1 MWIRHTFVFDF
12 RVLIKQNQVFFVM
25 AKPLIICRNL
35 DITYNKGKSNEFK
48 ALSNASTDIYEGEYI
63 ILFGASGSGKSTLMY
78 AIQGSLPPGGGTML
92 IGGEDIYQIPIDDRI
107 YFQRYVMGIIFQSFN
122 LIGSLTVL
130 DNVALPMIFAN
141 ADRPT
146 RERRGQAL
154 LDRFG
159 VGHVSH
165 KIPSML
171 SGGQQQRVSVA
182 RSMVND
188 PKILLADEPTGN
200 LDSVSTQQVMDKIDE
215 INTFDKRTIIMV
227 SHNAAHLSYAHRVYY
242 LKDGRI
248 VREVV
253 NPQRKQIKPVKEG
266 ETIVTE
272 LEQLARLF
280 PYDSIESLRVKSMVN
295 YVTQD
300 YTFSQLERLEKA
312 MEYFISGKINSDA
325 ALKMLVLPYER
336 GGVGITEK
344 EARKMVRTADKMLV
358 QANDIKRFRK
368 QFDQENV
375 FFDQH
380 KLSERLRD
388 HLLNTHHMRLTKKQ
402 DENLVEV
409 IADRV
414 VGVSGE
420 QEFLDRL
427 SLSVNS
433 GGLGLSFDEAEE
445 MTRYFEKLIA
455 QGVDVSY
462 KS

>member
-1 MWIRHTFVFDF
+1 
-12 RVLIKQNQVFFVM
+12 M

-48 ALSNASTDIYEGEYI
+48 ALVNASTDIYEGEYI

-92 IGGEDIYQIPIDDRI
+92 IGGEDIYSIPVDDRI

-130 DNVALPMIFAN
+130 DNVALPMIFCN
-141 ADRPT
+141 ADKPT
-146 RERRGQAL
+146 RERRAQSL
-154 LDRFG
+154 LERFG

-242 LKDGRI
+242 LKDGYI

-266 ETIVTE
+266 ETITTE

-280 PYDSIESLRVKSMVN
+280 PYDSVESLRVKSLVN
-295 YVTQD
+295 FMTQD
-300 YTFSQLERLEKA
+300 YTFDQLERMEKV
-312 MEYFISGKINSDA
+312 MEYFIGGKIDSVSA
-325 ALKMLVLPYER
+325 VKTLVLPYER
-336 GGVGITEK
+336 GGVGVPEK
-344 EARKMVRTADKMLV
+344 EARKMAHTAVKMLS
-358 QANDIKRFRK
+358 QADDIRRFRK
-368 QFDQENV
+368 QNEHANA

-388 HLLNTHHMRLTKKQ
+388 HLQFAHKMKLTKKQ
-402 DENLVEV
+402 DENLVEI

-414 VGVSGE
+414 VGVTGE
-420 QEFLDRL
+420 DEFHARL
-427 SLSVNS
+427 MHNVQS
-433 GGLGLSFDEAEE
+433 GGLGMSLDEADDIS
-445 MTRYFEKLIA
+445 RYFEKIIA

-462 KS
+462 KN

>member
-1 MWIRHTFVFDF
+1 
-12 RVLIKQNQVFFVM
+12 M
-25 AKPLIICRNL
+25 AKPLIICRDL
-35 DITYNKGKSNEFK
+35 DIIYNKGKSNEFK
-48 ALSNASTDIYEGEYI
+48 ALSGASTDIYEGEYI

-78 AIQGSLPPGGGTML
+78 SIQGSLPPGNGTML
-92 IGGEDIYQIPIDDRI
+92 IGGEDIYAISIEDRV
-107 YFQRYVMGIIFQSFN
+107 YFQRYVMGIIFQQFN
-122 LIGSLTVL
+122 LIPSLTVL

-141 ADRPT
+141 KDKAT
-146 RERRGQAL
+146 RNRRAQSL

-159 VGHVSH
+159 VGMVSH
-165 KIPSML
+165 KITPML
-171 SGGQQQRVSVA
+171 SGGQQQRVSVS

-215 INTFDKRTIIMV
+215 INTFDRRTVIMV

-242 LKDGRI
+242 LKDGVI

-280 PYDSIESLRVKSMVN
+280 PYDSIETLRVKSLVN
-295 YVTQD
+295 LLTQE
-300 YTFSQLERLEKA
+300 YTFDQLER
-312 MEYFISGKINSDA
+312 MERVVQFFITGKIDKTA
-325 ALKMLVLPYER
+325 FIKTLVLSYEQ
-336 GGVGITEK
+336 GGVGIPER
-344 EARKMVRTADKMLV
+344 EARRMSKTSTQILHQAD
-358 QANDIKRFRK
+358 DIRRFRK
-368 QFDQENV
+368 QNDKQNV

-388 HLLNTHHMRLTKKQ
+388 HLLKAHRMALSKKQ
-402 DENLVEV
+402 NENLVEI

-414 VGVSGE
+414 VGVTDE
-420 QEFLDRL
+420 EVFHERL
-427 SLSVNS
+427 KQGVTT
-433 GGLGLSFDEAEE
+433 GGLALTEKEAEDVA
-445 MTRYFEKLIA
+445 RYFEKLIA

>member
-1 MWIRHTFVFDF
+1 MWIPLTFLSRI
-12 RVLIKQNQVFFVM
+12 RVLIKANVM

-35 DITYNKGKSNEFK
+35 DIIYNKGKSNEFK
-48 ALSNASTDIYEGEYI
+48 ALAGASTDIYEGEYI

-78 AIQGSLPPGGGTML
+78 AIQGSLPPGNGTLL
-92 IGGEDIYQIPIDDRI
+92 IGGDDIYSYPPSERV
-107 YFQRYVMGIIFQSFN
+107 YFQRYIMGIIFQSFN
-122 LIGSLTVL
+122 LIGSLSVL
-130 DNVALPMIFAN
+130 DNVALPMIFCD
-141 ADRPT
+141 ADKPT
-146 RERRGQAL
+146 RERRAQAL
-154 LDRFG
+154 LERFG

-253 NPQRKQIKPVKEG
+253 NPQRKQIKPIKEG

-272 LEQLARLF
+272 LEQLARLY
-280 PYDSIESLRVKSMVN
+280 PYDSVETLRVKSLVN

-312 MEYFISGKINSDA
+312 IEYFISGKINKESVI
-325 ALKMLVLPYER
+325 KTLVLPYDR
-336 GGVGITEK
+336 GGVGIEEK
-344 EARKMVRTADKMLV
+344 EARRIMHTADKMLT
-358 QANDIKRFRK
+358 QASDIKRFRK
-368 QFDQENV
+368 QFDNDKV

-380 KLSERLRD
+380 KLAERLRD
-388 HLLNTHHMRLTKKQ
+388 HLLSVHRMKLSKKQ

-414 VGVSGE
+414 VGVSNE
-420 QEFLDRL
+420 QDFLDRL
-427 SLSVNS
+427 SLGVTR

-445 MTRYFEKLIA
+445 MTRYFEKVIA

>member
-1 MWIRHTFVFDF
+1 
-12 RVLIKQNQVFFVM
+12 M
-25 AKPLIICRNL
+25 AKPLIICRDL
-35 DITYNKGKSNEFK
+35 SIIYNKGKSNEFK
-48 ALSNASTDIYEGEYI
+48 ALSNVNTDIYEGEYI

-78 AIQGSLPPGGGTML
+78 SIQGSLPPGEGTLL
-92 IGGEDIYQIPIDDRI
+92 IRGDDIYSYPPSERV

-122 LIGSLTVL
+122 LIGSLSVL
-130 DNVALPMIFAN
+130 DNVALPMIFCD
-141 ADRPT
+141 ADRTT
-146 RERRGQAL
+146 RERRAQSL

-165 KIPSML
+165 KIPAML

-215 INTFDKRTIIMV
+215 INTFDRRTIIMV

-242 LKDGRI
+242 LKDGYV

-253 NPQRKQIKPVKEG
+253 NPQRKQIKPVREG

-280 PYDSIESLRVKSMVN
+280 PYDSVESLRVKSMVN
-295 YVTQD
+295 YLTQD
-300 YTFSQLERLEKA
+300 YTYDQLIRLEHA
-312 MEYFISGKINSDA
+312 ISHFIGGKIDRDTFIRS
-325 ALKMLVLPYER
+325 LVVKMEQ
-336 GGVGITEK
+336 GGVEMEEK
-344 EARKMVRTADKMLV
+344 EAKRMAGVAEKLMNQSD
-358 QANDIKRFRK
+358 DIRRFRAK
-368 QFDQENV
+368 KDNANI
-375 FFDQH
+375 FFSQH
-380 KLSERLRD
+380 KLAERLRD
-388 HLLNTHHMRLTKKQ
+388 HLMDSHRMKLTKEQ
-402 DENLVEV
+402 NENLVEM

-414 VGVSGE
+414 TGVIE
-420 QEFLDRL
+420 EAQFNERL
-427 SLSVNS
+427 MKGIKSR
-433 GGLGLSFDEAEE
+433 GLAFDVREADEL
-445 MTRYFEKLIA
+445 TRYFEKIIA

>member
-1 MWIRHTFVFDF
+1 
-12 RVLIKQNQVFFVM
+12 M
-25 AKPLIICRNL
+25 AKPLIICRDL
-35 DITYNKGKSNEFK
+35 DIIYNKGKSNEFK
-48 ALSNASTDIYEGEYI
+48 ALQGASTDIYEGEYI

-78 AIQGSLPPGGGTML
+78 SIQGSLPPGNGTML
-92 IGGEDIYQIPIDDRI
+92 IGGEDIYNISIEDRV
-107 YFQRYVMGIIFQSFN
+107 YFQRFVMGIIFQQFN
-122 LIGSLTVL
+122 LIPSLTVL

-141 ADRPT
+141 KDKAT
-146 RERRGQAL
+146 RNRRAQSL

-159 VGHVSH
+159 VGMVSH
-165 KIPSML
+165 KITPML
-171 SGGQQQRVSVA
+171 SGGQQQRVSVS

-200 LDSVSTQQVMDKIDE
+200 LDSISTQQVMDKIDE
-215 INTFDKRTIIMV
+215 INTFDRRTVIMV

-242 LKDGRI
+242 LKDGAI

-280 PYDSIESLRVKSMVN
+280 PYDSIDTLRVKSLVN
-295 YVTQD
+295 FLTQD
-300 YTFSQLERLEKA
+300 YTFDQLTRMEKA
-312 MEYFISGKINSDA
+312 VQYFIAGKVNRESFI
-325 ALKMLVLPYER
+325 KTLVLPYDR
-336 GGVGITEK
+336 GGVGVDE
-344 EARKMVRTADKMLV
+344 RTARRMAKISAQVLN
-358 QANDIKRFRK
+358 QADDIRRFRNQYGK
-368 QFDQENV
+368 DHV

-380 KLSERLRD
+380 KLAERLRD
-388 HLLNTHHMRLTKKQ
+388 HLLKGYRMQLSKKQ
-402 DENLVEV
+402 DENLVEI

-420 QEFLDRL
+420 EDFYEKTQK
-427 SLSVNS
+427 SLTA
-433 GGLGLSFDEAEE
+433 GGLAMSAKESDEV
-445 MTRYFEKLIA
+445 TRYFEKLIA

>member
-1 MWIRHTFVFDF
+1 
-12 RVLIKQNQVFFVM
+12 M
-25 AKPLIICRNL
+25 AKPLIVCRDL
-35 DITYNKGKSNEFK
+35 EIIYNKGKSNEFK
-48 ALSNASTDIYEGEYI
+48 ALAGASTDIYEGEYI

-78 AIQGSLPPGGGTML
+78 SIQGSLPPGNGTLL
-92 IGGEDIYQIPIDDRI
+92 IGGEDIYALPIVDRV
-107 YFQRYVMGIIFQSFN
+107 YFQRYVMGIIFQQFN
-122 LIGSLTVL
+122 LIPSLTVL
-130 DNVALPMIFAN
+130 DNVALPMIFASK
-141 ADRPT
+141 DKQT
-146 RERRGQAL
+146 RNRRAQSL

-165 KIPSML
+165 KITPML

-188 PKILLADEPTGN
+188 PRILLADEPTGN

-215 INTFDKRTIIMV
+215 INTFDRRTVVMV

-248 VREVV
+248 IREVV

-280 PYDSIESLRVKSMVN
+280 PYDDVTSLRVKSMVN
-295 YVTQD
+295 FLTQD
-300 YTFSQLERLEKA
+300 YTFDQLVRLEKA
-312 MEYFISGKINSDA
+312 IEYFIAGKIEKDA
-325 ALKMLVLPYER
+325 FIRSIVLHYDK
-336 GGVGITEK
+336 GGVGIDEH
-344 EARKMVRTADKMLV
+344 EARRMAKITGKMIEQAD
-358 QANDIKRFRK
+358 DIRRFRNHDEK
-368 QFDQENV
+368 TGS

-380 KLSERLRD
+380 KLAERIRD
-388 HLLNTHHMRLTKKQ
+388 HLLQAHRMKLDKKQ
-402 DENLVEV
+402 DTNLVEV

-420 QEFLDRL
+420 DEFHERL
-427 SLSVNS
+427 QKGVTV
-433 GGLGLSFDEAEE
+433 GGLGLTEDEADSV
-445 MTRYFEKLIA
+445 TRYFEKLIA

>member
-1 MWIRHTFVFDF
+1 
-12 RVLIKQNQVFFVM
+12 M
-25 AKPLIICRNL
+25 AKPLIICRDL
-35 DITYNKGKSNEFK
+35 DIIYNKGKSNEFK
-48 ALSNASTDIYEGEYI
+48 ALSGASTDIYEGEYI

-78 AIQGSLPPGGGTML
+78 SIQGSLPPGNGTML
-92 IGGEDIYQIPIDDRI
+92 IEGEDIYALPIEDRV
-107 YFQRYVMGIIFQSFN
+107 YFQRYVMGIIFQQFN
-122 LIGSLTVL
+122 LIPSLTVL

-141 ADRPT
+141 KDKLT
-146 RERRGQAL
+146 RNRRAQAL

-159 VGHVSH
+159 VGAVSH
-165 KIPSML
+165 KITPML

-182 RSMVND
+182 RSMIND
-188 PKILLADEPTGN
+188 PRILLADEPTGN

-215 INTFDKRTIIMV
+215 INTFDKRTVIMV

-242 LKDGRI
+242 LKDGVI

-280 PYDSIESLRVKSMVN
+280 PYDSIDTLRVKSMVN
-295 YVTQD
+295 FLTQE
-300 YTFSQLERLEKA
+300 YTFDQIERIERVINF
-312 MEYFISGKINSDA
+312 FIAGKIDKHAFIKTLS
-325 ALKMLVLPYER
+325 LPYDQ
-336 GGVGITEK
+336 GGVGIPEK
-344 EARKMVRTADKMLV
+344 NAKRMAKISLQMLHQAD
-358 QANDIKRFRK
+358 DIRRFRK
-368 QFDQENV
+368 GHDKEHA

-388 HLLNTHHMRLTKKQ
+388 HLLKAHRMHLSKKQ
-402 DENLVEV
+402 DDNLIEI

-414 VGVSGE
+414 VGVSHE
-420 QEFLDRL
+420 DVFHERL
-427 SLSVNS
+427 QKGITT
-433 GGLGLSFDEAEE
+433 GGLALTENESDDIA
-445 MTRYFEKLIA
+445 RYFEKLIA

>member
-1 MWIRHTFVFDF
+1 
-12 RVLIKQNQVFFVM
+12 M

-35 DITYNKGKSNEFK
+35 DITYNKGKSNEYK
-48 ALSNASTDIYEGEYI
+48 ALVNASTDIYEGEYI

-92 IGGEDIYQIPIDDRI
+92 IGGEDIYSIPVDDRI
-107 YFQRYVMGIIFQSFN
+107 YFQRYIMGIIFQSFN
-122 LIGSLTVL
+122 LIGSLSVL
-130 DNVALPMIFAN
+130 DNVALPMIFCN
-141 ADRPT
+141 ADKAT
-146 RERRGQAL
+146 RERRAQSL
-154 LDRFG
+154 LERFG

-242 LKDGRI
+242 LKDGAI

-266 ETIVTE
+266 ETITTE

-280 PYDSIESLRVKSMVN
+280 PYDSVESLRVKSLVN
-295 YVTQD
+295 YVTQG
-300 YTFSQLERLEKA
+300 YTFSQLERLEKV
-312 MEYFISGKINSDA
+312 MEYFISGKIDA
-325 ALKMLVLPYER
+325 TAAIKTLILAYDR
-336 GGVGITEK
+336 GGVGSPEK
-344 EARKMVRTADKMLV
+344 EARHMVHTAAKLLT
-358 QANDIKRFRK
+358 QADDIRRFRNQYDK
-368 QFDQENV
+368 EHV

-380 KLSERLRD
+380 RLSERLRD
-388 HLLNTHHMRLTKKQ
+388 HLLYAHKMKLTQKQ
-402 DENLVEV
+402 DQNLVEI

-414 VGVSGE
+414 VGVTAE
-420 QEFLDRL
+420 ADFREHLTM
-427 SLSVNS
+427 SVHTR
-433 GGLGLSFDEAEE
+433 GLGLSEDEADDI
-445 MTRYFEKLIA
+445 TRYFEKIIA

>member
-1 MWIRHTFVFDF
+1 
-12 RVLIKQNQVFFVM
+12 M
-25 AKPLIICRNL
+25 AKPLIVCRDL
-35 DITYNKGKSNEFK
+35 SIIYNKGKSNEFR
-48 ALSNASTDIYEGEYI
+48 ALQNVNTDIYEGEYI

-78 AIQGSLPPGGGTML
+78 SIQGSLPPGDGTLL
-92 IGGEDIYQIPIDDRI
+92 IRGDDIYSYPPSERV

-122 LIGSLTVL
+122 LIGSLSVL
-130 DNVALPMIFAN
+130 DNVALPMIFCN
-141 ADRPT
+141 ADKQT
-146 RERRGQAL
+146 RDRRAQSL

-200 LDSVSTQQVMDKIDE
+200 LDSISTQQVMDKIDE
-215 INTFDKRTIIMV
+215 INTFDRRTIIMV

-242 LKDGRI
+242 LKDGFI

-253 NPQRKQIKPVKEG
+253 NPQRKQIKPVREG

-280 PYDSIESLRVKSMVN
+280 PYDSVETLRVKSLVN
-295 YVTQD
+295 YLTQD
-300 YTFSQLERLEKA
+300 YTFDQIQRLERA
-312 MEYFISGKINSDA
+312 VGFFIKGKVDRDAFINA
-325 ALKMLVLPYER
+325 LVLPLER
-336 GGVGITEK
+336 GGVEIPESVAKDMAKRSEK
-344 EARKMVRTADKMLV
+344 LIEQSD
-358 QANDIKRFRK
+358 DIRRFRAK
-368 QFDQENV
+368 KDNAGV
-375 FFDQH
+375 FFSQH
-380 KLSERLRD
+380 KLAERLRD
-388 HLLNTHHMRLTKKQ
+388 HLQEVYRMKLSKEQ
-402 DENLVEV
+402 DANLVELV
-409 IADRV
+409 ADRV
-414 VGVSGE
+414 TGVVEEKDFNTRLMEGIRSKG
-420 QEFLDRL
+420 L
-427 SLSVNS
+427 SLSEN
-433 GGLGLSFDEAEE
+433 EADD

>member
-1 MWIRHTFVFDF
+1 
-12 RVLIKQNQVFFVM
+12 M
-25 AKPLIICRNL
+25 AKPLIVCRDL
-35 DITYNKGKSNEFK
+35 SIIYNKGKSNEFR
-48 ALSNASTDIYEGEYI
+48 ALQNVNTDIYEGEYI

-78 AIQGSLPPGGGTML
+78 SIQGSLPPGDGTLL
-92 IGGEDIYQIPIDDRI
+92 IRGDDIYSYPPSERV

-122 LIGSLTVL
+122 LIGSLSVL
-130 DNVALPMIFAN
+130 DNVALPMIFCN
-141 ADRPT
+141 ADKQT
-146 RERRGQAL
+146 RNRRAQSL

-200 LDSVSTQQVMDKIDE
+200 LDSISTQQVMDKIDE
-215 INTFDKRTIIMV
+215 INTFDRRTIIMV

-242 LKDGRI
+242 LKDGFI

-253 NPQRKQIKPVKEG
+253 NPQRKQIKPVREG

-280 PYDSIESLRVKSMVN
+280 PYDSVETLRVKSLVN
-295 YVTQD
+295 YLTQD
-300 YTFSQLERLEKA
+300 YTFDQIQRLERA
-312 MEYFISGKINSDA
+312 VAFFITGKVDRDAFINA
-325 ALKMLVLPYER
+325 LVLPLER
-336 GGVGITEK
+336 GGVEIPENVAKDMAKRSEK
-344 EARKMVRTADKMLV
+344 LIEQSD
-358 QANDIKRFRK
+358 DIRRFRSK
-368 QFDQENV
+368 KDNAGV
-375 FFDQH
+375 FFSQH
-380 KLSERLRD
+380 KLAERLRD
-388 HLLNTHHMRLTKKQ
+388 HLLEVYRMKLSKDQ
-402 DENLVEV
+402 DANLVELV
-409 IADRV
+409 ADRV
-414 VGVSGE
+414 TGVIEQPDFNTRLMEGVRSKGLALSEGE
-420 QEFLDRL
+420 AD
-427 SLSVNS
+427 
-433 GGLGLSFDEAEE
+433 D